1 MSLFSKVV
9 HVLFWRNSTFR
20 HSDPT
25 FQAMTFNSSP
35 KGHKDEGMEEVADER
50 QVDPT
55 GEQED
60 EVIDEEAAAEGWC
73 NCRLLTN

>member
-1 MSLFSKVV
+1 MFRSDAIWPLFY
-9 HVLFWRNSTFR
+9 HWG
-20 HSDPT
+20 HIP
-25 FQAMTFNSSP
+25 FQVMTFNNSP
-35 KGHKDEGMEEVADER
+35 KGHKDEGMEEVADEQ

-73 NCRLLTN
+73 YYKLFIN